1 MPKDGK
7 LRIAAAD
14 GMEHAFVLSR
24 MDTSITLLN
33 KLLDLTAARHEVL
46 ANNLANVNTPGV
58 TRQDLRFK
66 DSLISAIKSDDKD
79 AISSL
84 KAELYDDVSQPFR
97 PDGNNI
103 TTQSEL
109 AEMSQNELMYRV
121 ASRALSM
128 KYSGMRKVL
137 SGQF

>member
-1 MPKDGK
+1 
-7 LRIAAAD
+7 
-14 GMEHAFVLSR
+14 MEHAFLISR

-33 KLLDLTAARHEVL
+33 KLLDLTAARQEVL

-66 DSLISAIKSDDKD
+66 DSLVSAMKDNDKD

-109 AEMSQNELMYRV
+109 AEMSQNELLYRV
-121 ASRALSM
+121 SARALTM
-128 KYSGMRKVL
+128 KLNQVKSALR
-137 SGQF
+137 SQ